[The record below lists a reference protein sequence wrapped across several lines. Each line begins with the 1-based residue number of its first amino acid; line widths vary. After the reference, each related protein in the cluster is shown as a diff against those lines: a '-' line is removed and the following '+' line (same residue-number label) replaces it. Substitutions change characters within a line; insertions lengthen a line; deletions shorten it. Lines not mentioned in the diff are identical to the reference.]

1 MFGQKLGSWA
11 VLHEEI
17 YTADP
22 KTDAAVSDKRIV
34 VVKGLVRMN
43 LIDLI
48 AKRLSEIFPN
58 ITIYSER
65 QKSGFEVPSFYI
77 SKIMTITKSR
87 FFDIQ
92 DRTVSYSLTYFANPD
107 KPNADID
114 EVEQKLLNNFTKL
127 DDYAT
132 VRNRETT
139 INQDDETLVMSF
151 DLLLNMYKVEDG
163 RKLERI
169 EYNGGI

>member
-1 MFGQKLGSWA
+1 
-11 VLHEEI
+11 
-17 YTADP
+17 
-22 KTDAAVSDKRIV
+22 
-34 VVKGLVRMN
+34 MN

-151 DLLLNMYKVEDG
+151 DLRLEMYPVQDG
-163 RKLERI
+163 GKLERI
-169 EYNGGI
+169 EFNGEIQ

>member
-1 MFGQKLGSWA
+1 
-11 VLHEEI
+11 
-17 YTADP
+17 
-22 KTDAAVSDKRIV
+22 
-34 VVKGLVRMN
+34 MN

-48 AKRLSEIFPN
+48 AKRLSEIFPDM
-58 ITIYSER
+58 TIYSER

-107 KPNADID
+107 RPNADMD
-114 EVEQKLLNNFTKL
+114 EVEQKLLNNFTRL

-139 INQDDETLVMSF
+139 I
-151 DLLLNMYKVEDG
+151 
-163 RKLERI
+163 
-169 EYNGGI
+169 

>member
-1 MFGQKLGSWA
+1 M
-11 VLHEEI
+11 
-17 YTADP
+17 T
-22 KTDAAVSDKRIV
+22 IV
-34 VVKGLVRMN
+34 ER
-43 LIDLI
+43 I
-48 AKRLSEIFPN
+48 AKRISEIFPDV
-58 ITIYSER
+58 TIYSEK

-77 SKIMTITKSR
+77 SKIMTVTKSR

-92 DRTVSYSLTYFANPD
+92 DRHLSYSITYFANPD
-107 KPNADID
+107 RPNADME
-114 EVEQKLLNNFTKL
+114 EVEQKLLNNFTRL

-151 DLLLNMYKVEDG
+151 DLRLEMYPVEDG

-169 EYNGGI
+169 EFNGGIQ